1 MSLFGLLKGRTLK
14 NNLSVTIKI
23 KYIMV
28 IAIDFDGTC
37 VTNEY
42 PNVGK
47 DIGAVPVLKRIVE
60 KGHRIILYTMRDNN
74 RLKDAEQWFESNNI
88 PLWGVNNNPAQER
101 WSSSPKIYAHL
112 YIDDAALGV
121 PLKLNKKISDTYF
134 VDWEKVEN
142 FLRENGII

>member
-1 MSLFGLLKGRTLK
+1 MIF
-14 NNLSVTIKI
+14 
-23 KYIMV
+23 
-28 IAIDFDGTC
+28 AIDFDGTC

-60 KGHRIILYTMRDNN
+60 KGHRIILYTMRDNE

-88 PLWGVNNNPAQER
+88 TLWGVNNNPEQKK

-121 PLKLNKKISDTYF
+121 PLKFNKKISDMYF

-142 FLRENGII
+142 YLRAEGWI

>member
-1 MSLFGLLKGRTLK
+1 
-14 NNLSVTIKI
+14 
-23 KYIMV
+23 MV

-60 KGHRIILYTMRDNN
+60 KGHRIILYTMRDNE

-88 PLWGVNNNPAQER
+88 PLWGVNNNPAQES

-121 PLKLNKKISDTYF
+121 PLKLNKK
-134 VDWEKVEN
+134 K
-142 FLRENGII
+142 

>member
-1 MSLFGLLKGRTLK
+1 
-14 NNLSVTIKI
+14 
-23 KYIMV
+23 MV

-37 VTNEY
+37 VTNDY
-42 PNVGK
+42 PYIGK
-47 DIGAVPVLKRIVE
+47 GIGAVPVLKKIVE
-60 KGHRIILYTMRDNN
+60 KGHRIILYTMRDNE

-88 PLWGVNNNPAQER
+88 PLWGVNNNPEQKK

>member
-1 MSLFGLLKGRTLK
+1 
-14 NNLSVTIKI
+14 
-23 KYIMV
+23 MV

-37 VTNEY
+37 VTNDY
-42 PNVGK
+42 PYIGK
-47 DIGAVPVLKRIVE
+47 GIGAVPVLKKIVD
-60 KGHRIILYTMRDNN
+60 KGHRIILYTMRDNE
-74 RLKDAEQWFESNNI
+74 RLKDAEHWYESNNI
-88 PLWGVNNNPAQER
+88 PLWGVNNNPEQKK

-121 PLKLNKKISDTYF
+121 PLKMNKKISDTYF

>member
-1 MSLFGLLKGRTLK
+1 MIF
-14 NNLSVTIKI
+14 
-23 KYIMV
+23 
-28 IAIDFDGTC
+28 AIDFDGTC

-60 KGHRIILYTMRDNN
+60 KGHRIILYTMRDNE

-88 PLWGVNNNPAQER
+88 PLWGVNNNPAQES

>member
-1 MSLFGLLKGRTLK
+1 
-14 NNLSVTIKI
+14 
-23 KYIMV
+23 MV
-28 IAIDFDGTC
+28 IAIDFDRTC
-37 VTNEY
+37 VTKDY
-42 PNVGK
+42 PYIGK
-47 DIGAVPVLKRIVE
+47 GIGAVPVLKKIVE
-60 KGHRIILYTMRDNN
+60 KGHRIILYTMRDNE

-88 PLWGVNNNPAQER
+88 PLWGVNNNPAQNR

-121 PLKLNKKISDTYF
+121 PLKFNKKISDAYF

>member
-1 MSLFGLLKGRTLK
+1 MIF
-14 NNLSVTIKI
+14 
-23 KYIMV
+23 
-28 IAIDFDGTC
+28 AIDFDGTC
-37 VTNEY
+37 VTNDY
-42 PNVGK
+42 PYIGK
-47 DIGAVPVLKRIVE
+47 GIGAVPVLKRIVE
-60 KGHRIILYTMRDNN
+60 NGHRIILYTMRENE
-74 RLKDAEQWFESNNI
+74 RLKDAEQWFKSNNI
-88 PLWGVNNNPAQER
+88 PLWGVNNNPEQKK

>member
-1 MSLFGLLKGRTLK
+1 
-14 NNLSVTIKI
+14 
-23 KYIMV
+23 MV
-28 IAIDFDGTC
+28 IAINFDRTC

-60 KGHRIILYTMRDNN
+60 KGHRIILYTMRDNE
-74 RLKDAEQWFESNNI
+74 RLKDAKQWFESNNI

-101 WSSSPKIYAHL
+101 WSSSPEIYAHL

-121 PLKLNKKISDTYF
+121 PLKLNKKISNTYF

>member
-23 KYIMV
+23 KYIM
-28 IAIDFDGTC
+28 IFAIDFDGTC

-60 KGHRIILYTMRDNN
+60 KGHRIILYTMRDNE

-88 PLWGVNNNPAQER
+88 PIWGVNNNPEQKK

-121 PLKLNKKISDTYF
+121 PLKFNKKISDMYF
-134 VDWEKVEN
+134 VDWKKVEN

>member
-1 MSLFGLLKGRTLK
+1 
-14 NNLSVTIKI
+14 
-23 KYIMV
+23 MV

-47 DIGAVPVLKRIVE
+47 NIGAVPVLKRIVE
-60 KGHRIILYTMRDNN
+60 KGHRIILYTMRDNE

-88 PLWGVNNNPAQER
+88 PLWGVNNNPAQES

>member
-1 MSLFGLLKGRTLK
+1 
-14 NNLSVTIKI
+14 
-23 KYIMV
+23 MV

-60 KGHRIILYTMRDNN
+60 KGHRIILYTMRDNE
-74 RLKDAEQWFESNNI
+74 RLKDAEQWFKSNGI
-88 PLWGVNNNPAQER
+88 PLFGVNNNPAQER

-121 PLKLNKKISDTYF
+121 PLKFDRKISDRAF
-134 VDWEKVEN
+134 VDWEEVEQ
-142 FLRENGII
+142 FLITNGVI

>member
-1 MSLFGLLKGRTLK
+1 
-14 NNLSVTIKI
+14 
-23 KYIMV
+23 MV

-37 VTNEY
+37 VTNDY
-42 PNVGK
+42 PYIGK
-47 DIGAVPVLKRIVE
+47 GIGAVPVLKRIVE
-60 KGHRIILYTMRDNN
+60 KGHRIILYTMRDNE
-74 RLKDAEQWFESNNI
+74 RLKDAEHWFKSNNI
-88 PLWGVNNNPAQER
+88 PLWGVNNNPEQKK

-121 PLKLNKKISDTYF
+121 PLKLNKKISDRYF

>member
-1 MSLFGLLKGRTLK
+1 
-14 NNLSVTIKI
+14 
-23 KYIMV
+23 MV

-60 KGHRIILYTMRDNN
+60 KGHRIILYTMRDNE
-74 RLKDAEQWFESNNI
+74 RLKDAEQWFKSNGI
-88 PLWGVNNNPAQER
+88 PLFGVNNNPTQER

-121 PLKLNKKISDTYF
+121 PLKFNKKISDTYF

>member
-1 MSLFGLLKGRTLK
+1 
-14 NNLSVTIKI
+14 
-23 KYIMV
+23 MV

-37 VTNEY
+37 VTNDY
-42 PNVGK
+42 PYIGK
-47 DIGAVPVLKRIVE
+47 GIGAVPVLKKIVE
-60 KGHRIILYTMRDNN
+60 KGHRIILYTMRDNE

-121 PLKLNKKISDTYF
+121 PLKLNKK
-134 VDWEKVEN
+134 
-142 FLRENGII
+142 

>member
-1 MSLFGLLKGRTLK
+1 
-14 NNLSVTIKI
+14 
-23 KYIMV
+23 MV

-37 VTNEY
+37 VTNDY
-42 PNVGK
+42 PYIGK
-47 DIGAVPVLKRIVE
+47 GIGAVPVLKKIVE
-60 KGHRIILYTMRDNN
+60 KGHRIILYTMRENE

-88 PLWGVNNNPAQER
+88 PLWGVNNNPEQKK

>member
-1 MSLFGLLKGRTLK
+1 
-14 NNLSVTIKI
+14 
-23 KYIMV
+23 MV

-60 KGHRIILYTMRDNN
+60 KGHRIILYTMRDNE
-74 RLKDAEQWFESNNI
+74 RLKDAEQWFKSNGI
-88 PLWGVNNNPAQER
+88 PLFGVNNNPTQKR

-121 PLKLNKKISDTYF
+121 PLKFNKKISDEYF

-142 FLRENGII
+142 LLRENGII

>member
-1 MSLFGLLKGRTLK
+1 
-14 NNLSVTIKI
+14 
-23 KYIMV
+23 MV

-37 VTNEY
+37 VTNDY
-42 PNVGK
+42 PYIGK
-47 DIGAVPVLKRIVE
+47 GIGAVPVLKKIVE
-60 KGHRIILYTMRDNN
+60 KGHRIILYTMRENE

-88 PLWGVNNNPAQER
+88 PLWGINNNPAQER
-101 WSSSPKIYAHL
+101 WSSSSKIYAHL

>member
-1 MSLFGLLKGRTLK
+1 
-14 NNLSVTIKI
+14 
-23 KYIMV
+23 MV

-37 VTNEY
+37 VTNDY
-42 PNVGK
+42 PYIGK

-60 KGHRIILYTMRDNN
+60 KGHRIILYTMRENE

-101 WSSSPKIYAHL
+101 WSLSPKIYAHL

-121 PLKLNKKISDTYF
+121 PLKLNKKISDMHF

>member
-1 MSLFGLLKGRTLK
+1 
-14 NNLSVTIKI
+14 
-23 KYIMV
+23 MV

-37 VTNEY
+37 VTNDY
-42 PNVGK
+42 PYIGK
-47 DIGAVPVLKRIVE
+47 GIGAVPVLKRIVE
-60 KGHRIILYTMRDNN
+60 KGHRIILYTMRDNE

-88 PLWGVNNNPAQER
+88 PLWGVNNNPEQKK

-134 VDWEKVEN
+134 VDWEKVEI

>member
-1 MSLFGLLKGRTLK
+1 
-14 NNLSVTIKI
+14 
-23 KYIMV
+23 MV

-37 VTNEY
+37 VTNDY
-42 PNVGK
+42 PYIGK
-47 DIGAVPVLKRIVE
+47 GIGAVPVLKKIVE
-60 KGHRIILYTMRDNN
+60 KGHRIILYTMRDNE

-88 PLWGVNNNPAQER
+88 PLWGVNNNPEQKK

-121 PLKLNKKISDTYF
+121 PLKLNKKISNTYF

>member
-1 MSLFGLLKGRTLK
+1 
-14 NNLSVTIKI
+14 
-23 KYIMV
+23 MV

-37 VTNEY
+37 VTNDY
-42 PNVGK
+42 PYIGK
-47 DIGAVPVLKRIVE
+47 GIGAVPVLKKIVE
-60 KGHRIILYTMRDNN
+60 KGHRIILYTMRDNE

-88 PLWGVNNNPAQER
+88 PLWGVNNNPEQKK

-121 PLKLNKKISDTYF
+121 PLKMNKKISDTYF